1 VKLGNKGA
9 NPALKLIVYTKDA
22 DPTTGGKT
30 LK

>member
-22 DPTTGGKT
+22 DPTTGGRT